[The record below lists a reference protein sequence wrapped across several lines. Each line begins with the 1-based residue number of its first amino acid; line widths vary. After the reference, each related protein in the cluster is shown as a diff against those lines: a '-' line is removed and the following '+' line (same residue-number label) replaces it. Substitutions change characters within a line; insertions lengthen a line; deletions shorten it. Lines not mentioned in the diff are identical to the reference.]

1 MERCCCLVAEV
12 AVALAGLGAAALAA
26 GLGGRVVDVAR
37 GGADEPDHLARE
49 VHPQEEV
56 AAELLHQEGLLL
68 SVWAVAEHLELG
80 GLGQLLAAVEDL
92 PRPDLDRPW
101 VERGRGRLGDHLT
114 RPRPARDPP
123 GGAVGGEVELGVV
136 AVREAWGRL
145 DVGVLAHPLAIEK
158 RQRRAATQQPAV
170 PAVGPARAQ

>member
-68 SVWAVAEHLELG
+68 GVWAVAEHLELG
-80 GLGQLLAAVEDL
+80 GLWQLLAAVEGMPPTAEKGARAED
-92 PRPDLDRPW
+92 
-101 VERGRGRLGDHLT
+101 VEEDSALKKSEQIGRGVSIT
-114 RPRPARDPP
+114 
-123 GGAVGGEVELGVV
+123 EYCW
-136 AVREAWGRL
+136 AWPEG
-145 DVGVLAHPLAIEK
+145 
-158 RQRRAATQQPAV
+158 
-170 PAVGPARAQ
+170 